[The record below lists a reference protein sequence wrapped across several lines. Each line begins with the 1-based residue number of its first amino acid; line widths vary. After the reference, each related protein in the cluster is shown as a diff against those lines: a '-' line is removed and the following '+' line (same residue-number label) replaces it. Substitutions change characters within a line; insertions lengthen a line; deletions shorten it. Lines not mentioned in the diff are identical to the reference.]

1 MTDGP
6 VTYEVNLVPDS
17 SIEDEFDEWLD
28 AHVVDMLRL
37 PGFLTAVVRRA
48 EDANGDVQRTVQYE
62 LRDREALDTYLR
74 DHAAR
79 MRQHGIDRFGERFRA
94 SRRILDHGHR
104 LSAIGTDGGCANCEA
119 PLAGQY
125 CAVCGQ
131 RSRTRMITLWQ
142 LLREVSEVL
151 TTLDSRLWRTLI
163 TLLFRPGRL
172 TADYLKGRRARYAP
186 PLRLFLGASIVFFFA
201 VAIGERLD
209 LDGGV
214 SFQVT
219 DDGDVAAM
227 VDGAEEAPGGPHI
240 TVLTGEP
247 AGEESG
253 TRIAVVPRDHGAED
267 DSATAPSGADAATPE
282 DDAAP
287 AAGETPGEETKD
299 PCSDIDVS
307 LDSDLAWLGTY
318 LNQERLEGVCRK
330 IVDDH
335 GASFGRAL
343 LDNIPIMMFVF
354 LPLMAVVMKG
364 LYLFTRR
371 YYVEHLL
378 FLVHFHAFFYLAVTI
393 ALMVGWIFT
402 DQTLPEW
409 PGNLFGFATGIYVP
423 IYLYRGLRVVYEQG
437 RVLTLFK
444 YFGLGVAY
452 FVALLIMFLLTAAV
466 TAFTL

>member
-1 MTDGP
+1 MTGGP
-6 VTYEVNLVPDS
+6 VTYEVNLVPEP
-17 SIEDEFDEWLD
+17 SIEDDFDEWLD

-48 EDANGDVQRTVQYE
+48 EDADGGIQRTVQYE
-62 LRDREALDTYLR
+62 LRDREALDAYLR

-104 LSAIGTDGGCANCEA
+104 LSAAGSDGGCANCDA

-131 RSRTRMITLWQ
+131 RSRARMITLWQ

-172 TADYLKGRRARYAP
+172 TADYLKGRRARYVP

-201 VAIGERLD
+201 VALGERLD
-209 LDGGV
+209 LDGNVG
-214 SFQVT
+214 FTVT
-219 DDGDVAAM
+219 DDGDLAALEGE
-227 VDGAEEAPGGPHI
+227 GATAPGSPQI
-240 TVLTGEP
+240 TVHMGEHDGDEP
-247 AGEESG
+247 G
-253 TRIAVVPRDHGAED
+253 TAAAVVPSDPAAVPEP
-267 DSATAPSGADAATPE
+267 APADAPDEA
-282 DDAAP
+282 
-287 AAGETPGEETKD
+287 AAGAGDETAGGERED
-299 PCSDIDVS
+299 PCGDINMS
-307 LDSDLAWLGTY
+307 LDGNLGRLGEFLTK
-318 LNQERLEGVCRK
+318 ERVEGVCRK

-343 LDNIPIMMFVF
+343 LDNIPIMMFLF

-378 FLVHFHAFFYLAVTI
+378 FLVHFHAFFYLAVRI
-393 ALMVGWIFT
+393 ALMAGWVFT
-402 DQTLPEW
+402 GRALPEW
-409 PGNLFGFATGIYVP
+409 PGALAGFAIGIYVP

-437 RVLTLFK
+437 RALTLFK
-444 YFGLGVAY
+444 YFGLGIAY
-452 FVALLIMFLLTAAV
+452 FVALLTMFLLTAAV

>member
-1 MTDGP
+1 VTGGP
-6 VTYEVNLVPDS
+6 VTYEVNLVPDA

-48 EDANGDVQRTVQYE
+48 EDADGGIQRTVQYE
-62 LRDREALDTYLR
+62 LRDREALDAYLR

-79 MRQHGIDRFGERFRA
+79 MRRHGIDRFGERFRA

-104 LSAIGTDGGCANCEA
+104 LSAAGSEGGCANCEA

-151 TTLDSRLWRTLI
+151 TTLDSRLWRTLT

-201 VAIGERLD
+201 VALGERLD

-214 SFQVT
+214 GFVVT
-219 DDGDVAAM
+219 DDDDPAALEDLDESIGD
-227 VDGAEEAPGGPHI
+227 GPRIAVH
-240 TVLTGEP
+240 LGDSE
-247 AGEESG
+247 GDESG
-253 TRIAVVPRDHGAED
+253 EQVAVVPREHSAGD
-267 DSATAPSGADAATPE
+267 ATAQEPAADGAVTDP
-282 DDAAP
+282 AP
-287 AAGETPGEETKD
+287 ADGEAAGDDED
-299 PCSDIDVS
+299 PCGDIDMS
-307 LDSDLAWLGTY
+307 IDSELGWLSEFLTK
-318 LNQERLEGVCRK
+318 ERVEGVCRK
-330 IVDDH
+330 IVEDH

-364 LYLFTRR
+364 LYLFTGR

-393 ALMVGWIFT
+393 AVVAGWIFT
-402 DQTLPEW
+402 GGTLPEW
-409 PGNLFGFATGIYVP
+409 PSDLLGLAVGIYVP
-423 IYLYRGLRVVYEQG
+423 FYLYRGLRVVYEQG
-437 RVLTLFK
+437 RALTLFK
-444 YFGLGVAY
+444 YFGLGFAY
-452 FVALLIMFLLTAAV
+452 FVALLVMFAITAAV

>member
-1 MTDGP
+1 MTGGP
-6 VTYEVNLVPDS
+6 VTYEVNLVPEP
-17 SIEDEFDEWLD
+17 SIEDDFDEWLD

-48 EDANGDVQRTVQYE
+48 EDADGGIQRTVQYE
-62 LRDREALDTYLR
+62 LRDREALDAYLR

-94 SRRILDHGHR
+94 SRRILDRGHR
-104 LSAIGTDGGCANCEA
+104 LSAAGSDGGCANCDA

-131 RSRTRMITLWQ
+131 RSRARMITLWQ

-186 PLRLFLGASIVFFFA
+186 PLRLFLGASIVFFFT

-219 DDGDVAAM
+219 DDGDVAGM
-227 VDGAEEAPGGPHI
+227 VDDADETPGDAHIAVLVGGSEGAE
-240 TVLTGEP
+240 
-247 AGEESG
+247 S
-253 TRIAVVPRDHGAED
+253 GAEVAVEPRENVADADPAAESAD
-267 DSATAPSGADAATPE
+267 DPSSADTAPPE
-282 DDAAP
+282 DDAA
-287 AAGETPGEETKD
+287 AATGETPGEETED
-299 PCSDIDVS
+299 PCSDIDLS

-343 LDNIPIMMFVF
+343 LD
-354 LPLMAVVMKG
+354 LS
-364 LYLFTRR
+364 
-371 YYVEHLL
+371 
-378 FLVHFHAFFYLAVTI
+378 
-393 ALMVGWIFT
+393 
-402 DQTLPEW
+402 
-409 PGNLFGFATGIYVP
+409 
-423 IYLYRGLRVVYEQG
+423 
-437 RVLTLFK
+437 
-444 YFGLGVAY
+444 
-452 FVALLIMFLLTAAV
+452 LIHI
-466 TAFTL
+466 